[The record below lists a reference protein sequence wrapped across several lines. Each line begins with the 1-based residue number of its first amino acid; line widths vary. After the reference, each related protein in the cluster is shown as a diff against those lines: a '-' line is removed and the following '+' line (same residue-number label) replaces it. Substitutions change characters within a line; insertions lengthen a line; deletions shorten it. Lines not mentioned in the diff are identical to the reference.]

1 MASFTVR
8 KGVRYR
14 AEVTL
19 GFFESFASNDTIA
32 DKLREAGFVDI
43 DVHGDGRR
51 REVTALWPGD
61 DATAEIPP
69 QVTKIVAVPDE
80 ASETEEQEA

>member
-1 MASFTVR
+1 VR
-8 KGVRYR
+8 KGVRYW

-32 DKLREAGFVDI
+32 GKLKDVGFVDI
-43 DVHGDGRR
+43 DVRGEGRR

-61 DATAEIPP
+61 DASAEIPS
-69 QVTKIVAVPDE
+69 QVTKIVALSDK